1 MLKGFLTSAEVLIF
15 FPRKFHHSF
24 WRSNHDRI
32 YHRQRISWLTPD
44 LILFLG
50 HGIFPSKVN
59 VQKQKFQIT
68 KSPPVLHRHENIA

>member
-32 YHRQRISWLTPD
+32 YHRQRIPWLTPD
-44 LILFLG
+44 VIPFFSALNIPFE
-50 HGIFPSKVN
+50 SE
-59 VQKQKFQIT
+59 QKQKFQIS